1 MGNHIRKKIYYR
13 IVFRL
18 ASALSVGS
26 GENRY
31 SDSDVARD
39 SAGDPFIPGSSL
51 AGLYRSLLPEKEA
64 ETYFGTPKNQEK
76 GQESKVLVY
85 DGKLSQV
92 SGPAFYRSSIRDCVG
107 LDQWKTGKSGSKF
120 DLEII
125 EPGAEF
131 VTYLEQNL
139 EEKEKDTD
147 IDIGLKV
154 VQAWRNHQIR
164 VGRKTMRGLGAVRDI
179 TVCRRSFDFTKKEE
193 LEQWVDFD
201 MYLDKDWEGTQ
212 LENIDEPE
220 INTGKAILL
229 EWTLKQKGGISIRR
243 YTTNVSKAKT
253 QPDAEQLTCVIG
265 KDGKE
270 TPYIPGTS
278 WAGTFRHHMERLA
291 PGCTEKYFGS
301 CEKRSSILFCESFIE
316 GAAPKVLTR
325 NAVDRFTGGVIEN
338 ALFTEKTWYG
348 GKTVLRI
355 EIPPDTDLQ
364 FRQTLAAS
372 LTDLHMGLVCV
383 GGLTAV
389 GRGIF
394 EGERLQIDQ
403 EPVNIGENLYEEIL
417 KRLER
422 G

>member
-1 MGNHIRKKIYYR
+1 MGNHIRKIYYR

-64 ETYFGTPKNQEK
+64 EAYFGTAKNQDK
-76 GQESKVLVY
+76 GQGSKLLVY

-120 DLEII
+120 DFEII

-139 EEKEKDTD
+139 EEGDTD
-147 IDIGLKV
+147 IGLRV
-154 VQAWRNHQIR
+154 VQAWGNHQIR
-164 VGRKTMRGLGAVRDI
+164 VGRKIMRGLGAVTDI
-179 TVCRRSFDFTKKEE
+179 TVCRRSFDFTHKEE

-212 LENIDEPE
+212 LENIGGLEANP
-220 INTGKAILL
+220 GKAILL
-229 EWTLKQKGGISIRR
+229 EWTLRQKGGISIRR
-243 YTTNVSKAKT
+243 YTTNVSKEKT

-265 KDGKE
+265 KDGEE

-291 PGCTEKYFGS
+291 PGCTERYFGS
-301 CEKRSSILFCESFIE
+301 CERRSSILFYESFIE
-316 GAAPKVLTR
+316 GATPKVLTR

-355 EIPPDTDLQ
+355 EIPPDTDLR
-364 FRQTLAAS
+364 FRQALAAA
-372 LTDLHMGLVCV
+372 LVDLHMGLVCV

-394 EGERLQIDQ
+394 QGERLQIDQ
-403 EPVNIGENLYEEIL
+403 EPVDIEKNPYEEIL